1 MLDGMEKITKIKLEK
16 IEEKLKDIEATFKEM
31 MEAYN
36 RTVIDED
43 SVIIDSARNYSAK
56 LLSGGFIV
64 MAVKCAGPLCIIVL
78 IICALHAAWTERK
91 KYLAETT
98 V

>member
-1 MLDGMEKITKIKLEK
+1 
-16 IEEKLKDIEATFKEM
+16 M

-64 MAVKCAGPLCIIVL
+64 MAVKCAGPLCIIAL